1 MADSS
6 STITIVVGAMVTI
19 IGGFG
24 VIAKLMLAQA
34 SKDRDADRAER
45 KELALAIQHM
55 AENSQKVAEATE
67 RGAQEAKDR
76 NGHLGEQTAIVAEIG
91 RKNNVMTARILNRLE
106 KSEETLKRNTKKVA
120 AKVETVKTDLEDN
133 NPIVVEVEK

>member
-1 MADSS
+1 MAEAS

-106 KSEETLKRNTKKVA
+106 KSEETLKRNTKD
-120 AKVETVKTDLEDN
+120 AKIAVKHVKDDLEESK
-133 NPIVVEVEK
+133 PTEVKVVE